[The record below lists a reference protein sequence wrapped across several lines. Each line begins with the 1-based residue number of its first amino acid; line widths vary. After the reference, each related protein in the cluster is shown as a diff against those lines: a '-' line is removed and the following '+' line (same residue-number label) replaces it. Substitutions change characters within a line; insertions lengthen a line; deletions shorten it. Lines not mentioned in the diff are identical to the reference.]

1 MSEIHHGTEPAGG
14 VVLITPSDTADLA
27 NSTRAI
33 RVEVGGDVKVRTV
46 LGQDVVCAF
55 TDGETRPIKAIRIFA
70 TGTTS
75 TGIEGM
81 Y

>member
-1 MSEIHHGTEPAGG
+1 MTIIHDNNMPAGG
-14 VVLITPSDTADLA
+14 VVLITPSDTVNLTNA
-27 NSTRAI
+27 TRAI
-33 RVEVGGDVKVRTV
+33 RVEVGGDVRVLTT

-55 TDGETRPIKAIRIFA
+55 LSGETRPIMALRVFA
-70 TGTTS
+70 TNTTA